1 MEVSIRLLSI
11 LCIIILSIIM
21 YEKIVLRW
29 KTGVVSYMVKYLKR
43 QEELV
48 EEALSK
54 DNCSDWEV

>member
-1 MEVSIRLLSI
+1 
-11 LCIIILSIIM
+11 M

-54 DNCSDWEV
+54 DNCSDWKV

>member
-1 MEVSIRLLSI
+1 
-11 LCIIILSIIM
+11 M

-29 KTGVVSYMVKYLKR
+29 KTGWFHIWLISEE

-54 DNCSDWEV
+54 DNCSDWES